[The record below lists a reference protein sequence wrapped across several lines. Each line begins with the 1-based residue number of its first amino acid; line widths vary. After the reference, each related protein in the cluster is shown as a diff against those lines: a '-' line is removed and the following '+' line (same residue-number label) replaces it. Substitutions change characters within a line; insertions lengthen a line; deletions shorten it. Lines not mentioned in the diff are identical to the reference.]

1 MSSQL
6 VDEVGRK
13 PSIQGCIIK
22 ARNRKGGAKWIT
34 QKENVKRF
42 QCSVRQTFSGK
53 KDAKPVGWMSD
64 PDQPGPIIVDR
75 KTLESLLDDKTVGT
89 GADALGDENVAV
101 K

>member
-1 MSSQL
+1 MNWSCRFRI
-6 VDEVGRK
+6 VGD
-13 PSIQGCIIK
+13 
-22 ARNRKGGAKWIT
+22 KGEKWIIPM
-34 QKENVKRF
+34 KCVKGFR
-42 QCSVRQTFSGK
+42 CSVRQTFSGK

>member
-22 ARNRKGGAKWIT
+22 ARNRKGGDKWIT

-42 QCSVRQTFSGK
+42 QCSVRQTFFGEEGREAGRLDERPRPTRSDNCRPENAGK
-53 KDAKPVGWMSD
+53 SFGRQSYWY
-64 PDQPGPIIVDR
+64 GIGYFR
-75 KTLESLLDDKTVGT
+75 
-89 GADALGDENVAV
+89 
-101 K
+101 